1 MKEVLFS
8 CAILSCIDKNIVY
21 MEKRFLIEDV
31 MTVQINELLLGG
43 LLVIPWSIIQQHVLA
58 AYAAAGFH
66 ELRPAYLP
74 VFLYLSDT
82 GDRVVDLAE
91 RADMTKQ
98 AMGYLVASLEEHGY
112 VERVPDPTDG
122 RALLVRRTTKG
133 QVAQAVVN
141 QTILET
147 QAQWSEQL
155 GNQEMEHLLSLLR
168 HLTTVILENRG
179 GKRGRDH
186 PNYVSL

>member
-1 MKEVLFS
+1 
-8 CAILSCIDKNIVY
+8 
-21 MEKRFLIEDV
+21 
-31 MTVQINELLLGG
+31 MTVRINELLLGG
-43 LLVIPWSIIQQHVLA
+43 LLAIPFSIIQQHVLE

-74 VFLYLSDT
+74 IFLYLSDT

-122 RALLVRRTTKG
+122 RAQLVRRTAKG
-133 QVAQAVVN
+133 QAAQVVVS

-155 GNQEMEHLLSLLR
+155 GDQEMEHLLALLR
-168 HLTTVILENRG
+168 RLTTVIFENRD
-179 GKRGRDH
+179 GKR
-186 PNYVSL
+186 

>member
-1 MKEVLFS
+1 
-8 CAILSCIDKNIVY
+8 
-21 MEKRFLIEDV
+21 

-43 LLVIPWSIIQQHVLA
+43 LLVIPWSIIQQHVLV

-91 RADMTKQ
+91 RAGMSKQ
-98 AMGYLVASLEEHGY
+98 AMGYLVASLEEYGY
-112 VERVPDPTDG
+112 VERVPDPTDR
-122 RALLVRRTTKG
+122 RAQLVRRTTKG
-133 QVAQAVVN
+133 HVAQGVVN
-141 QTILET
+141 ETVLET

-155 GNQEMEHLLSLLR
+155 GDQEMEHLLALLR
-168 HLTTVILENRG
+168 RLTTVIFENRD
-179 GKRGRDH
+179 GKR
-186 PNYVSL
+186 